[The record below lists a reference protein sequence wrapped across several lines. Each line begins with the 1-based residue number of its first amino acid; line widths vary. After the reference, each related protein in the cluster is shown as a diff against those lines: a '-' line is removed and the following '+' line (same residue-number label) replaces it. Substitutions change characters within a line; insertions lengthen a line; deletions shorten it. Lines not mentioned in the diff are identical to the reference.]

1 MKIRPYRPLG
11 VAALAAAL
19 CLQPPLA
26 QAEIVTTDQLTAE
39 HDRDA
44 ERAKIQSFLERA
56 NVRDKIQAMGISGL
70 AANDRVAA
78 LNDFEV
84 HALAERID
92 SLPTGGNVGSFTNEQ
107 VIIVLLIVLLVA
119 VLVAA

>member
-1 MKIRPYRPLG
+1 MNSSPFRSLG
-11 VAALAAAL
+11 AAVLAAAL

-26 QAEIVTTDQLTAE
+26 QAEIVTTDQLNTQ
-39 HDRDA
+39 HDSDA

-56 NVRDKIQAMGISGL
+56 SVRDKIQTLGIGAL

-78 LNDFEV
+78 LNDYEV

-92 SLPTGGNVGSFTNEQ
+92 SLPSGGNVGSFTSEQ
-107 VIIVLLIVLLVA
+107 LIIVLLIAILVA
-119 VLVAA
+119 LIVAA

>member
-1 MKIRPYRPLG
+1 MNIRRYRSLE
-11 VAALAAAL
+11 VAVLATAL
-19 CLQPPLA
+19 CLQPPLVR
-26 QAEIVTTDQLTAE
+26 AEIVTTDLLTAE
-39 HDRDA
+39 HDHDA

-78 LNDFEV
+78 LNDYEV

-107 VIIVLLIVLLVA
+107 VIIVLLLVLVVA
-119 VLVAA
+119 VLVGA